1 MSCLPIYPST
11 KFSYCSP
18 KIMSNLRVVPVVSRK
33 EKKQFLQ
40 LPWQIYQGDP
50 LWVPPLRGIQREMV
64 GIAPHPFFE
73 KNEIQLFLAYR
84 DSKPVGRIAAILNHG
99 HNQRYHEQRG
109 FFGFFE
115 SLNDQEVASGL
126 FDAVAAWFGERG
138 IKALRGPTN
147 PSLNHEV
154 GLLIDGFDKSPTFM
168 MTYNPPYYAKL
179 IEDYGF
185 EKSQDLLS
193 FYGHIDMLPKIH
205 ERYGPVS
212 EQIVEHF
219 GLKIRPLNSKRFMED
234 VMSFLKLYNE
244 SLVNTWGF
252 VPMSDGEVRYM
263 AGGLRHLLIPELALA
278 AEADGRVI
286 GVLLGLP
293 DYNPRIREI
302 DGRLFPFGFIHL
314 LRNKRAIKKV
324 RMISTNVLPEYQRM
338 GVGLALMSALVPHAM
353 EYGLQE
359 AEFSW
364 VLESN
369 SLSRGSLAKAGAII
383 DKMYRVYDKDV

>member
-1 MSCLPIYPST
+1 M
-11 KFSYCSP
+11 
-18 KIMSNLRVVPVVSRK
+18 IMSGVRVVPVVSRK
-33 EKKQFLQ
+33 QKKQFLQ
-40 LPWQIYQGDP
+40 LPWVIYQRDP
-50 LWVPPLRGIQREMV
+50 LWVPPLRSMQREMV
-64 GIAPHPFFE
+64 GIAPHPFYE
-73 KNEIQLFLAYR
+73 TNEIQLFIAYR
-84 DSKPVGRIAAILNHG
+84 GSEVVGRIAAILNHG
-99 HNQRYHEQRG
+99 HNQRYNEKRG

-115 SLNDQEVASGL
+115 SIDDQEVASGL
-126 FDAVAAWFGERG
+126 FDAVAAWFAERD
-138 IKALRGPTN
+138 IHQLRGPTN

-168 MTYNPPYYAKL
+168 MTYNPSYYVKL
-179 IEDYGF
+179 VEGYGF

-212 EQIVEHF
+212 EQIVDHF
-219 GLKIRPLNSKRFMED
+219 GLKIRSLDQKRFMDD
-234 VMSFLKLYNE
+234 VTAFLNLYNE

-252 VPMSDGEVRYM
+252 VPMSDGEVRHM
-263 AGGLRHLLIPELALA
+263 ARGLRRLLVPELALV
-278 AEADGRVI
+278 AELDGRVI

-302 DGRLFPFGFIHL
+302 NGRLFPFGFLHL

-338 GVGLALMSALVPHAM
+338 GVGLALMSALVPDALK
-353 EYGLQE
+353 YGLQE

-369 SLSRGSLAKAGAII
+369 SISLGSLTKGGAIV
-383 DKMYRVYDKDV
+383 DKMYRIYDK

>member
-1 MSCLPIYPST
+1 
-11 KFSYCSP
+11 
-18 KIMSNLRVVPVVSRK
+18 MSNLSVVPVVSRK
-33 EKKQFLQ
+33 QKKQFLQ
-40 LPWQIYQGDP
+40 LPWTIYQGDP
-50 LWVPPLRGIQREMV
+50 LWVPPLRGVQREMV
-64 GIAPHPFFE
+64 GLAPNPFYDE
-73 KNEIQLFLAYR
+73 NKIQLFLAYR
-84 DSKPVGRIAAILNHG
+84 GSEVVGRIGAILNQG
-99 HNQRYHEQRG
+99 HNKRYNEKRG

-115 SLNDQEVASGL
+115 SIDDQAVASGL
-126 FDAVAAWFGERG
+126 FDAASGWCREQGLD
-138 IKALRGPTN
+138 ALRGPTN

-168 MTYNPPYYAKL
+168 MTYNPRYYEKL
-179 IEDYGF
+179 VEGYGF
-185 EKSQDLLS
+185 EKAQDLLS
-193 FYGHIDMLPKIH
+193 FWGHIDMLPKIN

-219 GLKIRPLNSKRFMED
+219 GLNIRPLNTKRFMDD
-234 VMSFLKLYNE
+234 VMAFLNLYNE
-244 SLVNTWGF
+244 SLVSTWGF
-252 VPMSDGEVRYM
+252 VPMSDGEVRHM
-263 AGGLRHLLIPELALA
+263 AAGLRHLLVPELALA
-278 AEADGRVI
+278 AELDGRVI

-302 DGRLFPFGFIHL
+302 DGKLFPFGFIHL
-314 LRNKRAIKKV
+314 LRRKRDIKKV

-369 SLSRGSLAKAGAII
+369 SLSRGSLAKGGAIV
-383 DKMYRVYDKDV
+383 DKTYRVYDKEL

>member
-1 MSCLPIYPST
+1 M
-11 KFSYCSP
+11 
-18 KIMSNLRVVPVVSRK
+18 IMSGVRVVPVVSRK
-33 EKKQFLQ
+33 QKKQFLQ
-40 LPWQIYQGDP
+40 LPWVIYQRDP
-50 LWVPPLRGIQREMV
+50 LWVPPLRSMQREMV
-64 GIAPHPFFE
+64 GIAPHPFYE
-73 KNEIQLFLAYR
+73 TNEIQLFIAYR
-84 DSKPVGRIAAILNHG
+84 GSEVVGRIAAILNHG
-99 HNQRYHEQRG
+99 HNQRYNEKRG

-115 SLNDQEVASGL
+115 SIDDQEVASGL
-126 FDAVAAWFGERG
+126 FDAVAAWFAERD
-138 IKALRGPTN
+138 IHQLRGPTN

-168 MTYNPPYYAKL
+168 MTYNPSYYVKL
-179 IEDYGF
+179 VEGYGF

-212 EQIVEHF
+212 EQIVDHF
-219 GLKIRPLNSKRFMED
+219 GLKIRSLDQKRFMDD
-234 VMSFLKLYNE
+234 VTAFLNLYNE

-252 VPMSDGEVRYM
+252 VPMSDGEVRHM
-263 AGGLRHLLIPELALA
+263 ARGLRRLLVPELALV
-278 AEADGRVI
+278 AELDGRVI

-302 DGRLFPFGFIHL
+302 NGRLFPFGFLHL

-338 GVGLALMSALVPHAM
+338 GVGLALMSALVPDALK
-353 EYGLQE
+353 YGLQE

-364 VLESN
+364 VLE
-369 SLSRGSLAKAGAII
+369 
-383 DKMYRVYDKDV
+383 